1 MPQISPAYAV
11 GRVRVLERTL
21 LSSGQIERLMAV
33 QTVEELARALVE
45 MNWAEVRG
53 RADIEK
59 MCDRHTQQAAQLM
72 RSCSSDSRLTDC
84 FLIQYDAL
92 NLKALYKAKALG
104 EEAAL
109 SGMGAL
115 EPAKLRQAVEDGNYR
130 DLPKELAQAMEDIER
145 RSAVKLDPLYVDAQ
159 LDKAAFALI
168 ANRMKGCKEATVKQ
182 YFACKAELA
191 NLMIALRSAAMGR
204 GAAFAKELFVT
215 GGELAADQLA
225 LVVQEPQRAWN
236 LIAQRPYGQAVKAA
250 VRDGDLAAV
259 EKAGDDYLLSLIR
272 PHRYEPTSVL
282 PLIGYLLARTRES
295 QAIRLLA
302 TAKAAGAGQDKIFA
316 RLRALY

>member
-1 MPQISPAYAV
+1 MPQLSPAYTV

-21 LSSGQIERLMAV
+21 LNGSQLERLVAV

-53 RADIEK
+53 RADIER
-59 MCDRHTQQAAQLM
+59 MCARHTQQAAQLV
-72 RSCSSDSRLTDC
+72 RDCSSDPQLTDC
-84 FLIQYDAL
+84 FLIQYDVL
-92 NLKALYKAKALG
+92 NLKVLYKAKALG

-109 SGMGAL
+109 SDMGAL
-115 EPAKLRQAVEDGNYR
+115 EPAKLRQAVEESNYR
-130 DLPKELAQAMEDIER
+130 ELPAELAEAMADIER

-159 LDKAAFALI
+159 LDKAAFRLI
-168 ANRMKGCKEATVKQ
+168 ANRMKGCKEAVVRQ

-191 NLMIALRSAAMGR
+191 NLMIALRAAAMGR
-204 GAAFAKELFVT
+204 SAAFAGALFVP
-215 GGELAADQLA
+215 GGELKPDQLA
-225 LVVQEPQRAWN
+225 QVVQDPQRAWS
-236 LIAQRPYGQAVKAA
+236 LISQRPYAQAVKAA
-250 VRDGDLAAV
+250 VREGDLAAI
-259 EKAGDDYLLSLIR
+259 ERAGDDYLLSLIR

-282 PLIGYLLARTRES
+282 PLVGYLLARTRES